1 MRSSQHRAA
10 QNFYPRPPR
19 GGRRTTPLRSNT
31 HSGFLSTPSARRAT
45 YVDAA
50 DNALKVFLST
60 PSARRATR
68 LLLSVSWKVE
78 FLSTPSARRATAPA
92 RASKLAA
99 CISIHALR
107 EEGDLAHGRSASR
120 LPYFYPRPPRGG
132 RLAVPGVGA
141 DPLRISI
148 HALREEGDF
157 AFSTIS
163 TMSSYFYPRPP
174 RGGRRTAYKY
184 SCGSFPFLST
194 PSARRATRF
203 RSWALAS
210 RSNFYP
216 RPPRG
221 GRHLLLQHQHPERQI
236 SIHAL
241 REEGDCSDTVHH
253 RCCRY
258 FYPRPP
264 RGGRPSVLKTGPR
277 PILYFYPRPPRG
289 GRLTWE
295 IVAAACISIS
305 IHALR
310 EEGDP
315 RRLRRCLLPCHFY
328 PRPPRG
334 GRPPSGA

>member
-1 MRSSQHRAA
+1 
-10 QNFYPRPPR
+10 
-19 GGRRTTPLRSNT
+19 
-31 HSGFLSTPSARRAT
+31 
-45 YVDAA
+45 
-50 DNALKVFLST
+50 
-60 PSARRATR
+60 
-68 LLLSVSWKVE
+68 
-78 FLSTPSARRATAPA
+78 
-92 RASKLAA
+92 
-99 CISIHALR
+99 
-107 EEGDLAHGRSASR
+107 
-120 LPYFYPRPPRGG
+120 
-132 RLAVPGVGA
+132 
-141 DPLRISI
+141 
-148 HALREEGDF
+148 
-157 AFSTIS
+157 
-163 TMSSYFYPRPP
+163 MSSYFYPRPP

-264 RGGRPSVLKTGPR
+264 RGGRPS
-277 PILYFYPRPPRG
+277 
-289 GRLTWE
+289 
-295 IVAAACISIS
+295 AAATVSITMPFLSTPSARRATPQWSLNRLFIFIS

-310 EEGDP
+310 EEGDGL
-315 RRLRRCLLPCHFY
+315 RLQGQTRPADFY

-334 GRPPSGA
+334 GRPFNKRMRDEVGKFLSTPSARRATWRLRGMAPASKISIHALREEGDLSVSLCYTMTSRFLSTPSARRATPGTLPVTTPTPFLSTPSARRATLS

>member
-1 MRSSQHRAA
+1 MRFFFAFA
-10 QNFYPRPPR
+10 IE
-19 GGRRTTPLRSNT
+19 
-31 HSGFLSTPSARRAT
+31 FLSTPSARRAT
-45 YVDAA
+45 AVHIGSELCHDISIHALREEGDCASNHMGVIA
-50 DNALKVFLST
+50 DI
-60 PSARRATR
+60 
-68 LLLSVSWKVE
+68 

-132 RLAVPGVGA
+132 R
-141 DPLRISI
+141 
-148 HALREEGDF
+148 
-157 AFSTIS
+157 
-163 TMSSYFYPRPP
+163 
-174 RGGRRTAYKY
+174 RTAYKY

-194 PSARRATRF
+194 PSARRATCSSLTSR
-203 RSWALAS
+203 RSTT
-210 RSNFYP
+210 
-216 RPPRG
+216 
-221 GRHLLLQHQHPERQI
+221 I

>member
-1 MRSSQHRAA
+1 M
-10 QNFYPRPPR
+10 
-19 GGRRTTPLRSNT
+19 G
-31 HSGFLSTPSARRAT
+31 
-45 YVDAA
+45 VIA
-50 DNALKVFLST
+50 DI
-60 PSARRATR
+60 
-68 LLLSVSWKVE
+68 

-148 HALREEGDF
+148 HALREEGD
-157 AFSTIS
+157 APHTSTAAAAS
-163 TMSSYFYPRPP
+163 HFYPRPP
-174 RGGRRTAYKY
+174 RGGRPASDLGPWPPDPISIHALREEGDTYFY
-184 SCGSFPFLST
+184 STSTRNVKFLST
-194 PSARRATRF
+194 PSARRATCSSLTSR
-203 RSWALAS
+203 RSTT
-210 RSNFYP
+210 
-216 RPPRG
+216 
-221 GRHLLLQHQHPERQI
+221 I

>member
-1 MRSSQHRAA
+1 MDISIHA
-10 QNFYPRPPR
+10 
-19 GGRRTTPLRSNT
+19 LREEGDCASN
-31 HSGFLSTPSARRAT
+31 HMG
-45 YVDAA
+45 VIA
-50 DNALKVFLST
+50 DIFLST

-68 LLLSVSWKVE
+68 RPRCRCRPAANFYPRPPRGGRLRILNNFNNVE
-78 FLSTPSARRATAPA
+78 LFLSTPSARRATHRIQVQLRQLP
-92 RASKLAA
+92 
-99 CISIHALR
+99 ISIHALR
-107 EEGDLAHGRSASR
+107 EEGDPLQILG
-120 LPYFYPRPPRGG
+120 
-132 RLAVPGVGA
+132 PG
-141 DPLRISI
+141 LQIQ
-148 HALREEGDF
+148 
-157 AFSTIS
+157 
-163 TMSSYFYPRPP
+163 
-174 RGGRRTAYKY
+174 
-184 SCGSFPFLST
+184 FLST
-194 PSARRATRF
+194 PSARRATCSSLTSR
-203 RSWALAS
+203 RSTT
-210 RSNFYP
+210 
-216 RPPRG
+216 
-221 GRHLLLQHQHPERQI
+221 I

>member
-1 MRSSQHRAA
+1 MA
-10 QNFYPRPPR
+10 
-19 GGRRTTPLRSNT
+19 GK
-31 HSGFLSTPSARRAT
+31 FLSTPSARRAT
-45 YVDAA
+45 AVHIGSELCHDISIHALREEGDCASNHMGVIA
-50 DNALKVFLST
+50 DI
-60 PSARRATR
+60 
-68 LLLSVSWKVE
+68 

-194 PSARRATRF
+194 PSARRATCSSLTSR
-203 RSWALAS
+203 RSTT
-210 RSNFYP
+210 
-216 RPPRG
+216 
-221 GRHLLLQHQHPERQI
+221 I

>member
-1 MRSSQHRAA
+1 MI
-10 QNFYPRPPR
+10 
-19 GGRRTTPLRSNT
+19 
-31 HSGFLSTPSARRAT
+31 FLSTPSARRAT
-45 YVDAA
+45 AHPTTWVSLPTYFYPRPPRGGRLHPQGQA
-50 DNALKVFLST
+50 NSLRVFLST
-60 PSARRATR
+60 PSARRATWR
-68 LLLSVSWKVE
+68 TEGV
-78 FLSTPSARRATAPA
+78 RRG
-92 RASKLAA
+92 
-99 CISIHALR
+99 CH
-107 EEGDLAHGRSASR
+107 
-120 LPYFYPRPPRGG
+120 
-132 RLAVPGVGA
+132 
-141 DPLRISI
+141 ISI

-194 PSARRATRF
+194 PSARRATCSSLTSR
-203 RSWALAS
+203 RSTT
-210 RSNFYP
+210 
-216 RPPRG
+216 
-221 GRHLLLQHQHPERQI
+221 I

-253 RCCRY
+253 RCCR
-258 FYPRPP
+258 
-264 RGGRPSVLKTGPR
+264 
-277 PILYFYPRPPRG
+277 YFYPRPPRG

>member
-1 MRSSQHRAA
+1 MGNSCCCLHID
-10 QNFYPRPPR
+10 FYPRPPR
-19 GGRRTTPLRSNT
+19 GGRPSAAATVSITMP
-31 HSGFLSTPSARRAT
+31 FLSTPSARRAT
-45 YVDAA
+45 PQWSL
-50 DNALKVFLST
+50 N
-60 PSARRATR
+60 R
-68 LLLSVSWKVE
+68 L
-78 FLSTPSARRATAPA
+78 F
-92 RASKLAA
+92 
-99 CISIHALR
+99 I
-107 EEGDLAHGRSASR
+107 
-120 LPYFYPRPPRGG
+120 F
-132 RLAVPGVGA
+132 
-141 DPLRISI
+141 ISI

>member
-1 MRSSQHRAA
+1 MY
-10 QNFYPRPPR
+10 FYPRPPR
-19 GGRRTTPLRSNT
+19 GGRL
-31 HSGFLSTPSARRAT
+31 GARKEC
-45 YVDAA
+45 VEAA
-50 DNALKVFLST
+50 IFLST

-68 LLLSVSWKVE
+68 RPRCRCRPAANFYPRPPRGGRPASDLGPWPPDPISIHALREEGDTYFYSTSTRNVK
-78 FLSTPSARRATAPA
+78 FLSTPSARRATCSSLTS
-92 RASKLAA
+92 R
-99 CISIHALR
+99 
-107 EEGDLAHGRSASR
+107 RS
-120 LPYFYPRPPRGG
+120 
-132 RLAVPGVGA
+132 
-141 DPLRISI
+141 
-148 HALREEGDF
+148 
-157 AFSTIS
+157 T
-163 TMSSYFYPRPP
+163 T
-174 RGGRRTAYKY
+174 
-184 SCGSFPFLST
+184 
-194 PSARRATRF
+194 
-203 RSWALAS
+203 
-210 RSNFYP
+210 
-216 RPPRG
+216 
-221 GRHLLLQHQHPERQI
+221 I

>member
-1 MRSSQHRAA
+1 M
-10 QNFYPRPPR
+10 
-19 GGRRTTPLRSNT
+19 
-31 HSGFLSTPSARRAT
+31 
-45 YVDAA
+45 
-50 DNALKVFLST
+50 
-60 PSARRATR
+60 
-68 LLLSVSWKVE
+68 
-78 FLSTPSARRATAPA
+78 
-92 RASKLAA
+92 
-99 CISIHALR
+99 
-107 EEGDLAHGRSASR
+107 AHGRSASR

-310 EEGDP
+310 EEGD
-315 RRLRRCLLPCHFY
+315 RSTSVCVMRSVNFY

-334 GRPPSGA
+334 GRRPKLRTGKNT

>member
-1 MRSSQHRAA
+1 MY
-10 QNFYPRPPR
+10 FYPRPPR
-19 GGRRTTPLRSNT
+19 GGRL
-31 HSGFLSTPSARRAT
+31 GARKEC
-45 YVDAA
+45 VEAA
-50 DNALKVFLST
+50 IFLST

-68 LLLSVSWKVE
+68 RPRCRCRPAANFYPRPPRGGRLRILNNFNNVE
-78 FLSTPSARRATAPA
+78 LFLSTPSARRATH
-92 RASKLAA
+92 R
-99 CISIHALR
+99 IQVQLR
-107 EEGDLAHGRSASR
+107 Q
-120 LPYFYPRPPRGG
+120 LP
-132 RLAVPGVGA
+132 
-141 DPLRISI
+141 
-148 HALREEGDF
+148 
-157 AFSTIS
+157 
-163 TMSSYFYPRPP
+163 
-174 RGGRRTAYKY
+174 
-184 SCGSFPFLST
+184 
-194 PSARRATRF
+194 
-203 RSWALAS
+203 
-210 RSNFYP
+210 
-216 RPPRG
+216 
-221 GRHLLLQHQHPERQI
+221 I

>member
-1 MRSSQHRAA
+1 M
-10 QNFYPRPPR
+10 
-19 GGRRTTPLRSNT
+19 G
-31 HSGFLSTPSARRAT
+31 
-45 YVDAA
+45 VIA
-50 DNALKVFLST
+50 DI
-60 PSARRATR
+60 
-68 LLLSVSWKVE
+68 

-174 RGGRRTAYKY
+174 RGGRPASDLGPWPPDPISIHALREEGDTYFY
-184 SCGSFPFLST
+184 STSTRNVKFLST
-194 PSARRATRF
+194 PSARRATCSSLTSR
-203 RSWALAS
+203 RSTT
-210 RSNFYP
+210 
-216 RPPRG
+216 
-221 GRHLLLQHQHPERQI
+221 I

>member
-1 MRSSQHRAA
+1 M
-10 QNFYPRPPR
+10 
-19 GGRRTTPLRSNT
+19 
-31 HSGFLSTPSARRAT
+31 
-45 YVDAA
+45 
-50 DNALKVFLST
+50 
-60 PSARRATR
+60 
-68 LLLSVSWKVE
+68 
-78 FLSTPSARRATAPA
+78 
-92 RASKLAA
+92 
-99 CISIHALR
+99 
-107 EEGDLAHGRSASR
+107 AHGRSASR

-132 RLAVPGVGA
+132 RL
-141 DPLRISI
+141 RI
-148 HALREEGDF
+148 LNNFNNVEL
-157 AFSTIS
+157 
-163 TMSSYFYPRPP
+163 
-174 RGGRRTAYKY
+174 
-184 SCGSFPFLST
+184 FLST

-289 GRLTWE
+289 GRRTT
-295 IVAAACISIS
+295 
-305 IHALR
+305 
-310 EEGDP
+310 
-315 RRLRRCLLPCHFY
+315 
-328 PRPPRG
+328 PPRSNT
-334 GRPPSGA
+334 PSGFLSTPSARRATVQQAYA

>member
-1 MRSSQHRAA
+1 M
-10 QNFYPRPPR
+10 P
-19 GGRRTTPLRSNT
+19 
-31 HSGFLSTPSARRAT
+31 
-45 YVDAA
+45 
-50 DNALKVFLST
+50 
-60 PSARRATR
+60 TR
-68 LLLSVSWKVE
+68 CE
-78 FLSTPSARRATAPA
+78 FLSTPSARRATSHSQQFQQC
-92 RASKLAA
+92 RV
-99 CISIHALR
+99 ISIHALR
-107 EEGDLAHGRSASR
+107 EEGDAPHTSTAAAASH
-120 LPYFYPRPPRGG
+120 FYPRPPRGG
-132 RLAVPGVGA
+132 RPASDLGPWPP
-141 DPLRISI
+141 DPISI
-148 HALREEGDF
+148 HALREEGD
-157 AFSTIS
+157 T
-163 TMSSYFYPRPP
+163 YFYSTSTRNV
-174 RGGRRTAYKY
+174 K
-184 SCGSFPFLST
+184 FLST
-194 PSARRATRF
+194 PSARRATCSSLTSR
-203 RSWALAS
+203 RSTT
-210 RSNFYP
+210 
-216 RPPRG
+216 
-221 GRHLLLQHQHPERQI
+221 I

>member
-1 MRSSQHRAA
+1 MIQFLSTPSARRATCLVA
-10 QNFYPRPPR
+10 TIWLVLADFYPRPPR
-19 GGRRTTPLRSNT
+19 GGRRICHQIGSLIYVISIHALREEGDTYFYSTSTRNVK
-31 HSGFLSTPSARRAT
+31 FLSTPSARRAT
-45 YVDAA
+45 CSS
-50 DNALKVFLST
+50 LTSRRST
-60 PSARRATR
+60 T
-68 LLLSVSWKVE
+68 
-78 FLSTPSARRATAPA
+78 
-92 RASKLAA
+92 
-99 CISIHALR
+99 
-107 EEGDLAHGRSASR
+107 
-120 LPYFYPRPPRGG
+120 
-132 RLAVPGVGA
+132 
-141 DPLRISI
+141 
-148 HALREEGDF
+148 
-157 AFSTIS
+157 
-163 TMSSYFYPRPP
+163 
-174 RGGRRTAYKY
+174 
-184 SCGSFPFLST
+184 
-194 PSARRATRF
+194 
-203 RSWALAS
+203 
-210 RSNFYP
+210 
-216 RPPRG
+216 
-221 GRHLLLQHQHPERQI
+221 I

-334 GRPPSGA
+334 GRPRT

>member
-1 MRSSQHRAA
+1 M
-10 QNFYPRPPR
+10 
-19 GGRRTTPLRSNT
+19 
-31 HSGFLSTPSARRAT
+31 
-45 YVDAA
+45 
-50 DNALKVFLST
+50 
-60 PSARRATR
+60 
-68 LLLSVSWKVE
+68 
-78 FLSTPSARRATAPA
+78 
-92 RASKLAA
+92 
-99 CISIHALR
+99 
-107 EEGDLAHGRSASR
+107 
-120 LPYFYPRPPRGG
+120 
-132 RLAVPGVGA
+132 
-141 DPLRISI
+141 
-148 HALREEGDF
+148 
-157 AFSTIS
+157 
-163 TMSSYFYPRPP
+163 YFYPRPP

>member
-1 MRSSQHRAA
+1 MELLVILHISIHALREEGDAFSAGASCFCAISIHALREEGDLPGLFLTLLILLFLSTPSARRATLSQGRFLAEESISIHALREEGDRVRSSQHRAA

-31 HSGFLSTPSARRAT
+31 HSG
-45 YVDAA
+45 
-50 DNALKVFLST
+50 
-60 PSARRATR
+60 
-68 LLLSVSWKVE
+68 
-78 FLSTPSARRATAPA
+78 
-92 RASKLAA
+92 
-99 CISIHALR
+99 
-107 EEGDLAHGRSASR
+107 
-120 LPYFYPRPPRGG
+120 
-132 RLAVPGVGA
+132 
-141 DPLRISI
+141 
-148 HALREEGDF
+148 
-157 AFSTIS
+157 
-163 TMSSYFYPRPP
+163 
-174 RGGRRTAYKY
+174 
-184 SCGSFPFLST
+184 FLST

>member
-1 MRSSQHRAA
+1 MY
-10 QNFYPRPPR
+10 FYPRPPR
-19 GGRRTTPLRSNT
+19 GGRL
-31 HSGFLSTPSARRAT
+31 GARKEC
-45 YVDAA
+45 VEAA
-50 DNALKVFLST
+50 IFLST

-68 LLLSVSWKVE
+68 RPRCRCRPAANFYPRPPRGGRLRILNNFNNVE
-78 FLSTPSARRATAPA
+78 LFLSTPSARRATHRIQVQLRQLP
-92 RASKLAA
+92 
-99 CISIHALR
+99 ISIHALR
-107 EEGDLAHGRSASR
+107 EEGDPLQILG
-120 LPYFYPRPPRGG
+120 
-132 RLAVPGVGA
+132 PG
-141 DPLRISI
+141 LQIQ
-148 HALREEGDF
+148 
-157 AFSTIS
+157 
-163 TMSSYFYPRPP
+163 
-174 RGGRRTAYKY
+174 
-184 SCGSFPFLST
+184 FLST
-194 PSARRATRF
+194 PSARRATCSSLTSR
-203 RSWALAS
+203 RSTT
-210 RSNFYP
+210 
-216 RPPRG
+216 
-221 GRHLLLQHQHPERQI
+221 I